1 MVSATTSDAG
11 AIRTRDLT
19 RSFGATAAVTGIDL
33 DVASGAV
40 FGLLGPDGA
49 GKSTLIRMLAT
60 VLAPTAGSADV
71 FGHSV
76 TTERAQVTPRIG
88 YMSQRFSMYPD
99 LSVAENLEFFATVR
113 GVPKPVR
120 RTRATALLTSMG
132 LAEFSDRQAQHLSG
146 GMKQKLMLAA
156 TLMHSPDLLLLDEPT
171 TGVDPVSRRE
181 FWRILA
187 GLHREG
193 KTVLVATPYMD
204 EAERC
209 THIAFLDRG
218 RIAQSGTPAQ
228 VKARVPGRL
237 LELIS
242 PQPRAALAAVTGLDG
257 VDSAHLFGD
266 VVRVLWTSPSPPE
279 EPLRTAISDAGLAG
293 AELRATA
300 IDMETV
306 FAYLAEKGSLESAW
320 ASSADAAPAEAS

>member
-1 MVSATTSDAG
+1 MQPPATPAAG
-11 AIRTRDLT
+11 AIRARGLHK
-19 RSFGATAAVTGIDL
+19 SFGATEAVCDL
-33 DVASGAV
+33 SFDVEAGAV

-49 GKSTLIRMLAT
+49 GKSTLIRMIAT
-60 VLAPTAGSADV
+60 VLTPDAGTAEV

-76 TTERAQVTPRIG
+76 TKQRSQVTGRIG

-113 GVPKPVR
+113 GVSRAQRAVR
-120 RTRATALLTSMG
+120 SAELLESMG
-132 LAEFSDRQAQHLSG
+132 LAEFRDRQAQHLSG
-146 GMKQKLMLAA
+146 GMKQKLMLAS

-193 KTVLVATPYMD
+193 TTVLVATPYMD

-209 THIAFLDRG
+209 THIAFLDQG
-218 RIAQSGTPAQ
+218 RIRQIGTPEQ
-228 VKARVPGRL
+228 IKARVPGRL
-237 LELIS
+237 VEVKS
-242 PQPRAALAAVTGLDG
+242 ANPRRALAALLTVPG

-266 VVRVLWTSPSPPE
+266 LVRVLWTGPQN
-279 EPLRTAISDAGLAG
+279 PLTELASALHSAFDPTATVRTA
-293 AELRATA
+293 T

-306 FAYLAEKGSLESAW
+306 FAYLAER
-320 ASSADAAPAEAS
+320 APADTAEVSS